1 MKIVI
6 IGGVA
11 GGATAAA
18 RLRRLDEHAQILMVD
33 RADSVSFANCGLPY
47 HIGGTI
53 TEKDR
58 LILET
63 PESFR
68 EKLNVEVRI
77 QTEAIAIHPSKKEV
91 ILRSSDGSTVAE
103 RFDKLLLAPGA
114 RPYPLKI
121 PGAEGAPVFS
131 LRTIPDM
138 DQIIAYI
145 DTNQPKKAMIVGGGF
160 IGLEMAENLAIRG
173 LEVDLVEMSDQVLI
187 QMDPEMVGWIHQHLV
202 DQGVRLCLN
211 QSIVRVEAVQPR
223 MRLVMS
229 NGSKQ
234 ETDMLFMA
242 TGVVPETN
250 LAVEAGLTMGKV
262 GIQVNEFL
270 QTSDPDIYAVGDA
283 IEVWNPLIQAPV
295 LTHLAGPANRQA
307 RLAADHMIHGKQ
319 NPYEG
324 GIGTSIAKV
333 FELTAASV
341 GLNERWLKSM
351 GRSFLSSI
359 THSNSHAGYYPGAL
373 PMIIKLLFDPEGTIL
388 GAQIVG
394 MDGVDKRIDV
404 LAAMIK
410 MRHTVSDLCQLELAY
425 APPYGSAKDPVNIAG
440 YVAQNILHRQMDPI
454 SWREAN
460 DMDDPNTL
468 FLDVRTIE
476 EQTINPFGKRN
487 TLSIPLHELRGRLHE
502 LDRSRTYVTVCLIGQ
517 RGYLAC
523 RILTQNGFSAKNL
536 SGGVK
541 TFQYATN
548 MPVPIH
554 PDQNLSPSP
563 IQRDL

>member
-18 RLRRLDEHAQILMVD
+18 RLRRLDEHARIIMVERGD
-33 RADSVSFANCGLPY
+33 YGSFANCGLPY

-53 TEKDR
+53 GEKDR
-58 LILET
+58 LIFET

-77 QTEAIAIHPSKKEV
+77 QTEAIAIHTSKKEV
-91 ILRSSDGSTVAE
+91 ILRSSDGSIVIE
-103 RFDKLLLAPGA
+103 PYDKLLLAPGA

-121 PGAEGAPVFS
+121 LGAERAPVFS

-138 DQIIAYI
+138 EQIMTYI
-145 DTNQPKKAMIVGGGF
+145 DTYDPKKATIVGGGF
-160 IGLEMAENLAIRG
+160 IGLEMVENLVVRG
-173 LEVDLVEMSDQVLI
+173 LDVDLVELSDQVLI
-187 QMDPEMVGWIHQHLV
+187 QMDPEMAGWIHQHLA
-202 DQGVRLCLN
+202 DQGVQLHLS
-211 QSIVRVEAVQPR
+211 QSIERVGAIHPR
-223 MRLVMS
+223 MRLLMNDGS
-229 NGSKQ
+229 NL
-234 ETDMLFMA
+234 ETDMLVLA
-242 TGVVPETN
+242 TGVVPETK
-250 LAVEAGLTMGKV
+250 LAVGAGLIMGKV

-295 LTHLAGPANRQA
+295 LTPLAGPANRQA
-307 RLAADHMIHGKQ
+307 RLAADHMIQGNQ
-319 NPYEG
+319 NAYEG
-324 GIGTSIAKV
+324 GIGTSITKV
-333 FELTAASV
+333 FELAAASV
-341 GLNERWLKSM
+341 GLNERRLKSA
-351 GRSFLSSI
+351 GRPFLSSI
-359 THSNSHAGYYPGAL
+359 THSNSHAGYYPEAL
-373 PMIIKLLFDPEGTIL
+373 PMIIKLLFDPEGRIL

-410 MRHTVSDLCQLELAY
+410 MGHSVSDLCQLELAY
-425 APPYGSAKDPVNIAG
+425 APPFGSAKDPVNIAG
-440 YVAQNILHRQMDPI
+440 YVAQNILQRQMEPF

-460 DMDDPNTL
+460 DMNDPNAF

-476 EQTINPFGKRN
+476 EQTINPFEKAN

-502 LDRSRTYVTVCLIGQ
+502 LDRSKTYITVCQIGQ

-523 RILTQNGFSAKNL
+523 RILIQNGFSAKNL

-548 MPVPIH
+548 KGDSIH
-554 PDQNLSPSP
+554 PD
-563 IQRDL
+563 